1 MSGSCQRSKFPYL
14 IKNGN
19 FSGFDETTVYTR
31 KDVTN
36 EDLTGEPD
44 LRRYI
49 RLPKDLCA
57 ALTQDTDGSVF
68 SAQQWLDSRPQIQ
81 KRFVD
86 VMVRTFARKAIPTEC
101 QICSCVADEVG
112 VGASQCTSCQ
122 PRIPIYKV
130 RKAVLF

>member
-1 MSGSCQRSKFPYL
+1 MCLG
-14 IKNGN
+14 I
-19 FSGFDETTVYTR
+19 DETTVYTR
-31 KDVTN
+31 KDVAS
-36 EDLTGEPD
+36 EDLAGESD

-57 ALTQDTDGSVF
+57 ALTQDTDGSIF
-68 SAQQWLDSRPQIQ
+68 SAKQWLDSRPQIQ

-122 PRIPIYKV
+122 PRNPIYRV
-130 RKAVLF
+130 RQFYLPLYGILRES